1 MKITS
6 KILRIQNNHHE
17 TKILL
22 LEHSEDMH

>member
-1 MKITS
+1 MKTTS

-17 TKILL
+17 TKSLL